1 MAQQALNK
9 KTYPENTACGCG
21 YDHNSGKEHCYGD
34 LRGHQHEEAQEH
46 QHKHKHEH
54 GEVCGCHHDHH
65 SSHGQD
71 EHHHGENCSC
81 GHTHGSS
88 GHGSDGHSH
97 ENSGHSGDGHSHD
110 ALEQREVNHAFDH
123 VQKQVYILEN
133 LGCANCA
140 AKMERKIQELP
151 QVDFANIIFATK
163 QLQVVTNTEEE
174 LLPVFQEICS
184 SIENEVTV
192 LKRDRK
198 PTRQQTASKGKFS
211 ENKKD
216 FWEIG
221 IGAVFMAGG
230 ILTETVSGN
239 LSLILFLAG
248 YLVLGRAVLF
258 TAAKNLGKGHV
269 FDENFL
275 MSIAT
280 LGAFLISEYPEAVG
294 VMLILPRGGTV

>member
-9 KTYPENTACGCG
+9 KINPESTACGCG
-21 YDHNSGKEHCYGD
+21 HDHNSGKEHYYEVHTG
-34 LRGHQHEEAQEH
+34 QKHEEAHE
-46 QHKHKHEH
+46 HKHGH
-54 GEVCGCHHDHH
+54 GETCGSHHDHH
-65 SSHGQD
+65 GSHGHD
-71 EHHHGENCSC
+71 DDHHGETCSC
-81 GHTHGSS
+81 GHNHGSG
-88 GHGSDGHSH
+88 GHSHSSDGHNH
-97 ENSGHSGDGHSHD
+97 E
-110 ALEQREVNHAFDH
+110 AVEQREMNHAFDH

-174 LLPVFQEICS
+174 LLPVFEEICS
-184 SIENEVTV
+184 SIESEVTV
-192 LKRDRK
+192 SKRDRK
-198 PTRQQTASKGKFS
+198 PARQQTASKGKFS

-230 ILTETVSGN
+230 ILTERVSGN
-239 LSLILFLAG
+239 LSLILFLIG
-248 YLVLGRAVLF
+248 YLVLGRAGLL
-258 TAAKNLGKGHV
+258 TAAKNLCKGHV

-280 LGAFLISEYPEAVG
+280 LGAFLIG
-294 VMLILPRGGTV
+294 

>member
-1 MAQQALNK
+1 MTRRAVS
-9 KTYPENTACGCG
+9 Y
-21 YDHNSGKEHCYGD
+21 
-34 LRGHQHEEAQEH
+34 
-46 QHKHKHEH
+46 
-54 GEVCGCHHDHH
+54 
-65 SSHGQD
+65 
-71 EHHHGENCSC
+71 
-81 GHTHGSS
+81 TH
-88 GHGSDGHSH
+88 
-97 ENSGHSGDGHSHD
+97 
-110 ALEQREVNHAFDH
+110 L
-123 VQKQVYILEN
+123 LEN

-239 LSLILFLAG
+239 LSLILDV
-248 YLVLGRAVLF
+248 YKRQI
-258 TAAKNLGKGHV
+258 T
-269 FDENFL
+269 
-275 MSIAT
+275 
-280 LGAFLISEYPEAVG
+280 
-294 VMLILPRGGTV
+294 